1 MRKKPNEPKKPTA
14 VAMQR
19 VVGGQQLREQL
30 HDLVDRIC
38 LYAEEPSSWP
48 LTQQEQIA
56 FVRET
61 IYKARKI
68 KTSEAYLADTLK
80 MTAEELAMQS

>member
-1 MRKKPNEPKKPTA
+1 MRKKSNSAKGVPA
-14 VAMQR
+14 VAVQR

-30 HDLVDRIC
+30 HDLVNRIC
-38 LYAEEPSSWP
+38 LYGEEPSNWP

-61 IYKARKI
+61 IYRARKI
-68 KTSEAYLADTLK
+68 KTSEAYLAETLK
-80 MTAEELAMQS
+80 MAAEELAMQS